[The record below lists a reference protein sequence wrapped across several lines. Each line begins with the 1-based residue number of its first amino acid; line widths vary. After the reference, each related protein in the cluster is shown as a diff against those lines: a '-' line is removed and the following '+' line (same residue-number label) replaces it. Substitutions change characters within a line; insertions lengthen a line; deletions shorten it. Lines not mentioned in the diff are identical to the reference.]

1 MKCSVLREQRAR
13 QRNCGFYQKKEG
25 KERERRQRPR
35 GEWDS
40 SFFSFYPF
48 RGTEKKGG
56 KSGRFG
62 SWDAKFAGQ

>member
-1 MKCSVLREQRAR
+1 VVSIKKKRVKKGSEDSARE
-13 QRNCGFYQKKEG
+13 GSG
-25 KERERRQRPR
+25 ILL
-35 GEWDS
+35 
-40 SFFSFYPF
+40 FFSFYPF